1 MRYRAWRGIFLNVHE
16 GPHSIRWRYVKD
28 IVETFLKEGM
38 VVTDEPG
45 VYLQDKMGIRTEN
58 VLLIKKKEQNSDG
71 TFLTFEPLTYAPI
84 DLEAIDTAYMEP
96 SDIGKLNEYHALV
109 FDKIA
114 PYLKEEEREW
124 LRKVTS
130 AI

>member
-1 MRYRAWRGIFLNVHE
+1 MFLL
-16 GPHSIRWRYVKD
+16 
-28 IVETFLKEGM
+28 ETHK
-38 VVTDEPG
+38 
-45 VYLQDKMGIRTEN
+45 
-58 VLLIKKKEQNSDG
+58 IKKKEQNGDG
-71 TFLTFEPLTYAPI
+71 TFLTFEPLTYVPV

-96 SDIGKLNEYHALV
+96 SDIRKINEYHALV

-114 PYLKEEEREW
+114 PYLKGEEREW